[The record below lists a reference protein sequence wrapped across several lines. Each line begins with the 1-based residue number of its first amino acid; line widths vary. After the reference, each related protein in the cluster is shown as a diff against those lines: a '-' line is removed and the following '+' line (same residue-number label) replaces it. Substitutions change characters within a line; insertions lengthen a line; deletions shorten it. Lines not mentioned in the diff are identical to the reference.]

1 MRVRAQGGRA
11 HQSRLAWVLVGA
23 VLVAVGVV
31 AGLVW
36 SAART
41 PEVLQPAVGA
51 SSFPVEVME
60 FVDAQPVSLSLVQE
74 PGAELISRA
83 PGVVTASVCPGAAE
97 LTSGA
102 SPWSIDGVPVLAL
115 ATGSP
120 LYRDLKMDDTGP
132 DVDALQLELAR
143 LGEEV
148 SETGV
153 VDAATV
159 AAWRAVQQQVG
170 APATDVLP
178 ATEVVWLPAPST
190 TVATCSAR
198 LGGVATE
205 GAVLATSAAT
215 TTGVAIETMPS
226 VQVEGPR
233 QVVVGEVVLSV
244 SPGGAVGT
252 PGQVK
257 ELLQTPIG
265 MAAAAT
271 VDTEVPVP
279 LSGDLVLVE
288 PVRAAT
294 VPASAVVSRVGTCV
308 EAIDGAAVPVSIV
321 GSGLARSTVTFAG
334 PAPEEVQ
341 VDPADD
347 VSCG

>member
-1 MRVRAQGGRA
+1 MRLRGQSGRA
-11 HQSRLAWVLVGA
+11 RQSRLAWVLVGA

-41 PEVLQPAVGA
+41 PESLRPPVGA
-51 SSFPVEVME
+51 STFPVEVME
-60 FVDAQPVSLSLVQE
+60 FLDAQPVSLSLVQE

-83 PGVVTASVCPGAAE
+83 PGVVTSSVCPGAAE

-115 ATGSP
+115 ATESP
-120 LYRDLKMDDTGP
+120 LYRDLRMGDTGP
-132 DVDALQLELAR
+132 DVDALQVELAR

-148 SETGV
+148 TETGV

-159 AAWRAVQQQVG
+159 AAWRAAQEQVG
-170 APATDVLP
+170 APAADVLSAP
-178 ATEVVWLPAPST
+178 DVLWLPDPST

-198 LGGVATE
+198 LGAVTAE

-215 TTGVAIETMPS
+215 TTGLSIETLPP
-226 VQVEGPR
+226 VQVEGAR
-233 QVVVGEVVLSV
+233 QVMVGDVVFSV

-252 PGQVK
+252 PAQVE

-271 VDTEVPVP
+271 VDSEVPVP
-279 LSGDLVLVE
+279 LSGDLALVD

-294 VPASAVVSRVGTCV
+294 VPASSVISRGGTCV
-308 EAIDGAAVPVSIV
+308 ETVDGSTVPVSIV
-321 GSGLARSTVTFAG
+321 GSGLARSTVTFTG
-334 PAPEEVQ
+334 PTPEAVQ